1 MELEYRSQKWFA
13 GDAPVNYEKASAQIG
28 AGTNGTVTVIKDTFD
43 VDADD
48 YSIEVVIPEEA
59 SDLSATLEDKKI
71 TVSLATVEAESASA
85 TIGAGTNGAV
95 TVVVDEPGEDGNDF
109 TIAVV
114 EGFDGGTLGAGL
126 NFETDIVVALGMTTA
141 SKAFTTIGSGDDGV
155 VTVEVDT
162 AGDAGNDYTI
172 EVVNGTDGGSL
183 AAALDTKDLLI
194 TLGMTTASK
203 ASTTIGSGEH
213 GTVNI
218 EYDQAGAH
226 GNNVTVE
233 VIEGTDGGALDA
245 DLNGNDI
252 TVALAMT
259 QSSNAIATIGSGEHG
274 AVNLTAD
281 ATGAAGNSYTVEVK
295 LASGNDAP
303 LSVAF
308 ADGDLVVTLGTDGTG
323 NNDPVKNTALLV
335 ASAIEANTDIT
346 AVKTGNGTS
355 SLAVEAVKNFS
366 GGTDSEPDNAANT
379 ATLVAAKINSINGIT
394 STASG
399 NGSTPITGAI
409 VKKNL
414 SGGTASA
421 PDNAKNTATLIA
433 GIVNSQA
440 GSTFTAT
447 ASGTGGTAISAAVTK
462 KSFDGGAD
470 TAPDNAQNT
479 ATLIAAAINELDGF
493 TATASGSGVT
503 PITGAIAEAEFT
515 GGSDVALNG
524 SANTATLVAA
534 EISEIDGFVATA
546 SGNGTTALST
556 ETEEDVD
563 FADGAYGTP
572 CPQAGVTLYIGGY
585 YYVSTKADN
594 TVCNDGWRRFTLASY

>member
-141 SKAFTTIGSGDDGV
+141 SKASTTIGSGGDGV

-162 AGDAGNDYTI
+162 AGNAGNSKTI
-172 EVVNGTDGGSL
+172 EVVVAGEPD
-183 AAALDTKDLLI
+183 AALACTYAGDDLLI
-194 TLGMTTASK
+194 TLG
-203 ASTTIGSGEH
+203 
-213 GTVNI
+213 
-218 EYDQAGAH
+218 
-226 GNNVTVE
+226 
-233 VIEGTDGGALDA
+233 
-245 DLNGNDI
+245 
-252 TVALAMT
+252 
-259 QSSNAIATIGSGEHG
+259 
-274 AVNLTAD
+274 
-281 ATGAAGNSYTVEVK
+281 TGAAG
-295 LASGNDAP
+295 
-303 LSVAF
+303 
-308 ADGDLVVTLGTDGTG
+308 LVD
-323 NNDPVKNTALLV
+323 D
-335 ASAIEANTDIT
+335 
-346 AVKTGNGTS
+346 
-355 SLAVEAVKNFS
+355 
-366 GGTDSEPDNAANT
+366 
-379 ATLVAAKINSINGIT
+379 
-394 STASG
+394 
-399 NGSTPITGAI
+399 
-409 VKKNL
+409 
-414 SGGTASA
+414 
-421 PDNAKNTATLIA
+421 AKNTATLIA

-447 ASGTGGTAISAAVTK
+447 ASGTGDTAISEAVTK

-479 ATLIAAAINELDGF
+479 ATLIASAINELDGF

>member
-85 TIGAGTNGAV
+85 TIGAGTNGVV

-126 NFETDIVVALGMTTA
+126 NFETDIVVTLGMTTA

-162 AGDAGNDYTI
+162 AGGAGNDYTI

-183 AAALDTKDLLI
+183 AAALNTKDLLI
-194 TLGMTTASK
+194 TLGMTSAVK
-203 ASTTIGSGEH
+203 AFTTIGSGDD
-213 GTVNI
+213 GV
-218 EYDQAGAH
+218 
-226 GNNVTVE
+226 VTVE
-233 VIEGTDGGALDA
+233 YDTAGT
-245 DLNGNDI
+245 
-252 TVALAMT
+252 
-259 QSSNAIATIGSGEHG
+259 
-274 AVNLTAD
+274 
-281 ATGAAGNSYTVEVK
+281 AGNSKTIEVVVAGEPDAA
-295 LASGNDAP
+295 LACTYA
-303 LSVAF
+303 
-308 ADGDLVVTLGTDGTG
+308 GDDLLITLGTGADG
-323 NNDPVKNTALLV
+323 LV
-335 ASAIEANTDIT
+335 DDA
-346 AVKTGNGTS
+346 K
-355 SLAVEAVKNFS
+355 
-366 GGTDSEPDNAANT
+366 NT
-379 ATLVAAKINSINGIT
+379 ATLIAGIVNSQAGESFT
-394 STASG
+394 ASASGDGSTA
-399 NGSTPITGAI
+399 IGAA
-409 VKKNL
+409 VTKKNL
-414 SGGTASA
+414 AGGTASA

-440 GSTFTAT
+440 GSAFTAT
-447 ASGTGGTAISAAVTK
+447 ASGTGDTAISAAVTK

-503 PITGAIAEAEFT
+503 PITGAIAEVEFT

-546 SGNGTTALST
+546 SGNGATALST

-594 TVCNDGWRRFTLASY
+594 TVYNDGWRRFTLASY